1 MLRVII
7 LLAVGLLNFGCY
19 YKKNASPNPA
29 SNTGPSGE
37 VIQLNCVN
45 TSSSSNTNSE
55 TVCFDSQVL
64 PFFQTNCAMSGCHDS
79 KTREE
84 GYDLSSY
91 STIIKRGIN
100 TSKPTNSE
108 LYKVIVDTGRDRMPP
123 PPRQA
128 ISKQQSD
135 MILKWIQQGAKETAC
150 GVSVDATNPTFAKVI
165 KPIIDVN
172 CLGCH
177 QSGSASGNIVLD
189 SYNTIKQQVDNG
201 RLWGSIAQLQG
212 FSPMPQGRKLSDCEL
227 TAFKNWID
235 KGAKND

>member
-1 MLRVII
+1 MQRII
-7 LLAVGLLNFGCY
+7 IVLAFGLLTIGCY
-19 YKKNASPNPA
+19 YHKNSTPTPSSTNGT
-29 SNTGPSGE
+29 TGT
-37 VIQLNCVN
+37 VQLSCVN
-45 TSSSSNTNSE
+45 SSTSTNVSTE

-79 KTREE
+79 KTRAE
-84 GYDLSSY
+84 GYDLSTY
-91 STIIKRGIN
+91 SAIMKKGIS

-108 LYKVIVDTGRDRMPP
+108 LYKVMIDTGKDRMPP
-123 PPRQA
+123 SPRQA
-128 ISKQQSD
+128 IPKQQTD

-177 QSGSASGNIVLD
+177 QAGSASGNIRLD
-189 SYNTIKQQVDNG
+189 SYTSIKAQIDNG

-212 FSPMPQGRKLSDCEL
+212 FSPMPQSRKLSECEL
-227 TAFKNWID
+227 TAFKTWID